1 MKLTSDIHVVGGGYY
16 GFDISGRLD
25 CHVYVINSGSELA
38 IVDPGCGINKDF
50 DTVLSNI
57 RDDGL
62 DPKKIRKIFVT
73 HYHCDHVG
81 AAAEARTILDAEMCA
96 AKSVATQIRNG
107 DEKAA
112 SLDVGKAVGFYP
124 EDFKLKPC
132 EVDVELSEGDI
143 AQIGSLTMETFETP
157 GHCEGH
163 LSFLLSGGER
173 KYLFGGDMVFW
184 GGKILLQNIH
194 DCKIDVY
201 ADSIF
206 KIEELD
212 FDALLPGH
220 LQISLN
226 NGKSHVSQA
235 ADYFRKLGIPPNIL

>member
-1 MKLTSDIHVVGGGYY
+1 
-16 GFDISGRLD
+16 
-25 CHVYVINSGSELA
+25 
-38 IVDPGCGINKDF
+38 
-50 DTVLSNI
+50 
-57 RDDGL
+57 
-62 DPKKIRKIFVT
+62 
-73 HYHCDHVG
+73 
-81 AAAEARTILDAEMCA
+81 
-96 AKSVATQIRNG
+96 
-107 DEKAA
+107 
-112 SLDVGKAVGFYP
+112 
-124 EDFKLKPC
+124 
-132 EVDVELSEGDI
+132 
-143 AQIGSLTMETFETP
+143 LTMETFETP

-235 ADYFRKLGIPPNIL
+235 ADYFRKLGIPPNIV

>member
-16 GFDISGRLD
+16 GFSISGRLD
-25 CHVYVINSGSELA
+25 CHVYVINSGTELA
-38 IVDPGCGINKDF
+38 IVDPGCGIDRDF
-50 DTVLSNI
+50 EKIISNI

-62 DPKKIRKIFVT
+62 DPKKIKKIFVT
-73 HYHCDHVG
+73 HYHCDHIG
-81 AAAEARTILDAEMCA
+81 AAADARSLLDAEMYA
-96 AKSVATQIRNG
+96 AKTVASLIRDG

-124 EDFKLKPC
+124 EDFTLKPC
-132 EVDVELSEGDI
+132 EVDVELSEGDLI
-143 AQIGSLTMETFETP
+143 KIGNMTMETFETP

-163 LSFLLSGGER
+163 LSFLLTGGER

-194 DCKIDVY
+194 DCKIDIY
-201 ADSIF
+201 AESIF
-206 KIEELD
+206 KVEQAD

-226 NGKSHVSQA
+226 EGKSHVIEA
-235 ADYFRKLGIPPNIL
+235 ANAFRKLGIPPNLV